1 MNHRDKG
8 DMVGVD
14 HDLASVS
21 DDRFDALVLPGGVAN
36 PDTLRT
42 IPKAVRGRRMPSW
55 PSPRTDRRNADAAWD
70 DKWVVVDERLLTSRK
85 PDDLAEFCREMVA
98 RFGAVPA
105 RHAV

>member
-36 PDTLRT
+36 P
-42 IPKAVRGRRMPSW
+42 AGRS
-55 PSPRTDRRNADAAWD
+55 
-70 DKWVVVDERLLTSRK
+70 
-85 PDDLAEFCREMVA
+85 
-98 RFGAVPA
+98 G
-105 RHAV
+105 